1 MPNFQGR
8 GVLLR
13 LIALFKFAKAIL
25 LIATGIGALHFVH
38 TNLTQSAENIVRKY
52 HLDPGNHYVGVVLAR
67 ISSVTPRR
75 LHELGAVAFVYAG
88 LFLLEGV
95 GLWSLKRW
103 GEWITVIITGSLL
116 PFEIYEL
123 CRHPSWAK
131 LAVLIVN
138 AAILWYLARRLKKG

>member
-1 MPNFQGR
+1 MAQLQGR
-8 GVLLR
+8 GLLLR
-13 LIALFKFAKAIL
+13 LIALFKFIKAIL
-25 LIATGIGALHFVH
+25 LIGTGISAFHFVH
-38 TNLTQSAENIVRKY
+38 TNLTQSAQNLVSKY
-52 HLDPGNHYVGVVLAR
+52 HLDPGDHYVTVALSRV
-67 ISSVTPRR
+67 SSLTPRR

-88 LFLLEGV
+88 LFLLEGI

-123 CRHPSWAK
+123 CHHPSWPK

-138 AAILWYLARRLKKG
+138 AAILWYLAARLKKG